1 MALLEIDRLNLRVD
15 DVPLV
20 RDVSLHLDAG
30 ETLGLV
36 GESGSGKSMTALAVM
51 QLLPQPVRA
60 AGEIRFEGATLTG
73 MAESALVRIRG
84 QGIGMIFQE
93 PMTAL
98 NPLMSIG
105 DQVAETVRVHRGAG
119 RAQAATMARAIL
131 DRVGLD
137 AAQVA
142 LGRYP
147 HELSGGQRQ
156 RVAIAMAVVLSPK
169 LLIADEPTTALDV
182 STQAEILRLLER
194 MVREDG
200 SALLLISHDLAVISQ
215 MTRRVLIM
223 QRGALVDQ
231 GGTGEV
237 LRNSRHPYTQALVS
251 AATPAPLRGAW
262 GHSKPSAAAAAEPL
276 LLVRD
281 VVCGYG
287 GFRAVDGVSLSVMPG
302 ESVGLVGESG
312 SGKSTLLRCI
322 LGVQSIRSGHVR
334 LDGESLIDAQTA
346 QLRRLRRMIQC
357 VFQDPVS
364 SFDPRWCVGRL
375 IAEPLHLLDFRPTAR
390 ERRGKV
396 ERLLEQVGLSAA
408 DADRYPHEFSGGQRQ
423 RIAIARALIV
433 EPALVVLDEAV
444 SALDAGTR
452 AQILALLAQLSDS
465 LGIAYLFVSHDL
477 GVVRCITDR
486 VYVMQ
491 AGRIVENG
499 VTAQVFGAPAHAYT
513 AALVQAAGKFV

>member
-1 MALLEIDRLNLRVD
+1 MALLEIDALNLSTRD
-15 DVPLV
+15 RSLV
-20 RDVSLHLDAG
+20 SDLSLRLDAG

-36 GESGSGKSMTALAVM
+36 GESGSGKSMTALAVL
-51 QLLPQPVRA
+51 QLLPQTVRA
-60 AGEIRFEGATLTG
+60 RGAIRFDGAQIVN
-73 MAESALVRIRG
+73 MPESVLVPIRG
-84 QGIGMIFQE
+84 QGLGMIFQE

-98 NPLMSIG
+98 NPLMNIG
-105 DQVAETVRVHRGAG
+105 DQVAETVRAHRNVG
-119 RAQAATMARAIL
+119 RDESLRIARVAL

-137 AAQVA
+137 AQSMS

-156 RVAIAMAVVLSPK
+156 RVAIALAVVLSPR

-182 STQAEILRLLER
+182 STQTEILTLLKR
-194 MVREDG
+194 MVREDAC
-200 SALLLISHDLAVISQ
+200 ALLLISHDLAVISR
-215 MTRRVLIM
+215 MTERVLVM
-223 QRGALVDQ
+223 QNGRCVDH
-231 GGTGEV
+231 GPSGEI
-237 LRNSRHPYTQALVS
+237 LRASKHPYTRALAA
-251 AATPAPLRGAW
+251 AATPVPLRNQRLRA
-262 GHSKPSAAAAAEPL
+262 KAAAPAEPL
-276 LLVRD
+276 LQARD

-287 GFRAVDGVSLSVMPG
+287 RFRAVDGVSLTINPG

-312 SGKSTLLRCI
+312 SGKSTLLRSI
-322 LGVQSIRSGHVR
+322 LGVQGIRSGHVR
-334 LDGESLIDAQTA
+334 LDGESIVDAQGP

-364 SFDPRWCVGRL
+364 SFDPRWRVERL
-375 IAEPLHLLDFRPTAR
+375 IAEPLHLLDTRPSAR
-390 ERRGKV
+390 DRRGKV
-396 ERLLEQVGLSAA
+396 EHLLEQVGLSAA

-433 EPALVVLDEAV
+433 EPALIALDEAV

-452 AQILALLAQLSDS
+452 AQILALLARLSDS

-491 AGRIVENG
+491 SGRIVESG
-499 VTAQVFGAPAHAYT
+499 DTARVFDAPHHAYT
-513 AALVQAAGKFV
+513 RALVAAGAHFG